1 MSKYFVSRR
10 FVLTIAA
17 GLMLAIGA
25 RGVAAAAEVTVM
37 ISGAFTPVYDK
48 VKEDF
53 EKQTGHKLVY
63 VSGPSMGATPQAI
76 PNRLS
81 RGETADVVIMARS
94 ALDSLV
100 EKKLAVAGSQTD
112 LVHSYI
118 AMAVKQGA
126 PKPDISSMDAFK
138 KTLLNAKSIG
148 YSDSSSGVYISTT
161 MFKKMGIEAEMATK
175 AHKVE
180 ATPVGESVAEGTNQ
194 IGFQQ
199 LSELKAVHG
208 IDIVG
213 LIPEQVQL
221 LTVVSAGISANSKSP
236 DAGKALIAYLAS
248 PKAYKAIEASG
259 LKPASKD

>member
-1 MSKYFVSRR
+1 LITRFLSRR
-10 FVLTIAA
+10 FALTAAFGLALTI
-17 GLMLAIGA
+17 GLN
-25 RGVAAAAEVTVM
+25 GVTAAADVTVM
-37 ISGAFTPVYDK
+37 ISGAFTPVYNK

-53 EKQTGHKLVY
+53 EKQTGYKLIY

-81 RGETADVVIMARS
+81 RGETADVVIMARG

-126 PKPDISSMDAFK
+126 PRPDISTVEAVK
-138 KTLLNAKSIG
+138 KMLLNAKSVA
-148 YSDSSSGVYISTT
+148 YSDSSSGVYISTK
-161 MFKKMGIEAEMATK
+161 MFKELGIDKEMASK
-175 AHKVE
+175 AQKVE
-180 ATPVGESVAEGTNQ
+180 ATPVGESVAEGKFE

-199 LSELKAVHG
+199 LSELKPVHG

-213 LIPEQVQL
+213 LLPEKIQL
-221 LTVVSAGISANSKSP
+221 MTVFSAGISANSKSP
-236 DAGKALIAYLAS
+236 EGGKALIAYLSS
-248 PKAYKAIEASG
+248 PKAYAATEASG